1 MHTERDKKFPHNYLA
16 QEKTGVYMGEAT
28 YSGWQ
33 GEAGPTGAWLNPAL
47 LPGTMT
53 IQENEKPRCCTK
65 DKTYGGALCSM
76 GTTLVLSSPLPS
88 GRIQVGT
95 LGLPGR
101 DLPSRGEVC
110 SCPTG

>member
-1 MHTERDKKFPHNYLA
+1 M
-16 QEKTGVYMGEAT
+16 YMGEAT

-33 GEAGPTGAWLNPAL
+33 GEAGPARAWLNSSL

-53 IQENEKPRCCTK
+53 IQGNEKPRYCTK

-76 GTTLVLSSPLPS
+76 CAALVLPPLPS
-88 GRIQVGT
+88 GCIQVGM

-101 DLPSRGEVC
+101 DLSSMGNVC
-110 SCPTG
+110 SCPPD